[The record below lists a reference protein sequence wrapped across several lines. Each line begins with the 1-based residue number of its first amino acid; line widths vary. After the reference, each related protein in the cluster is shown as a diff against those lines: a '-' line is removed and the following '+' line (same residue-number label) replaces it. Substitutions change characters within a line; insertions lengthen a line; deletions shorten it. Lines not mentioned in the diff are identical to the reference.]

1 MKLIYLHKVVYRAV
15 LLTASGET
23 ITIAKRDRKGG
34 AMHCGK
40 YCNRRGNTTSNKQ
53 IKYNTNI
60 ILSTW
65 LSQLMQSR
73 GVGFFEC
80 SEKWK
85 AMPKPVM

>member
-15 LLTASGET
+15 LLTASGER

-40 YCNRRGNTTSNKQ
+40 YCNRRGKTASNNQ

-60 ILSTW
+60 ILVTWIIVVKAST
-65 LSQLMQSR
+65 
-73 GVGFFEC
+73 GFHSYYNLERLVF
-80 SEKWK
+80 
-85 AMPKPVM
+85 